1 MMWRALGLGAI
12 FALSSA
18 CSGSEC
24 ITEATG
30 APEMRVEDPAT
41 RLSDFA
47 AHPWPSDARKRPSGQ
62 LDLRAFPNP
71 TDSST
76 LEDYVEIIGD
86 ETHAF
91 STSAAMYLS
100 FTAPLDLSS
109 LPPDPLAATVAGT
122 PLELVD
128 IDENSPERGTRHPLR
143 MRFSEKPTLY
153 LPANTLTVMPPY
165 GIPLAP
171 DRKYALI
178 ARTGLRA
185 ADGTK
190 LEASANVSQAMH
202 EACVADAPSRIAELY
217 APLRKFFADTGQE
230 VDQVLG
236 ATVFT
241 TQGVL
246 REIRQLADAA
256 RAQPALVL
264 NEQELVRI
272 REDVIYL
279 RGSVEMPSFQ
289 AGKIPYASIG
299 DGGAIARNDAGEPIV
314 DHHEHTR
321 IGVSIPRRRTT
332 GHVMPEKGWPVVLY
346 SHGTGG
352 DYTSTFDTAVA
363 DVLGRNGIAV
373 VGYDQTLHGPRDPTG
388 ANPDITFFNLFNPI
402 AARDN
407 IRQGTVDLAAMTGL
421 LASGATMFT
430 SEVTTEDEVRFD
442 PDRIAFLGH
451 SQGSLVAA
459 PWVATESRVKAVVF
473 SGLGAILT
481 ITLLERKDIVDF
493 KGLLESLLKLPAEE
507 PLEEMHPVLNLIQTF
522 IDPADPISYASSYRE
537 SSPEGALRDILQ
549 VEGFLDFASPARGQ
563 EAFSVAARI
572 PLVSPQHRL
581 PPAAEL
587 VGPAPNDAPAES
599 NVETNTGRATW
610 GLIQYPE
617 ETHYPIF
624 ENADAN
630 ARYVEFLRS
639 ALFDGRARI
648 IESR

>member
-1 MMWRALGLGAI
+1 
-12 FALSSA
+12 
-18 CSGSEC
+18 
-24 ITEATG
+24 
-30 APEMRVEDPAT
+30 MRVGDPGEKLA
-41 RLSDFA
+41 DFA

-71 TDSST
+71 TESST
-76 LEDYVEIIGD
+76 LEDYVKIIGD
-86 ETHAF
+86 ETTAY

-128 IDENSPERGTRHPLR
+128 IDETSPARGTRHPIR
-143 MRFSEKPTLY
+143 TRFSEKATIY

-165 GIPLAP
+165 GIPLEP

-185 ADGTK
+185 NDGAK
-190 LEASANVSQAMH
+190 LEPSVSVSRSMH
-202 EACVADAPSRIAELY
+202 EECLEDAPPRIAELF
-217 APLRKFFADTGQE
+217 APLRKFFADTGQD

-246 REIRQLADAA
+246 REIRQLGEIA
-256 RAQPALVL
+256 RAEPAMTLA
-264 NEQELVRI
+264 EGELVALRP
-272 REDVIYL
+272 DVIYL
-279 RGSVEMPSFQ
+279 KGVVQMPSFQ
-289 AGKIPYASIG
+289 SGKLPYASIG
-299 DGGAIARNDAGEPIV
+299 DGGAIAKNAAGEPVV
-314 DHHEHTR
+314 DHYERTR
-321 IGVSIPRRRTT
+321 VGISIPRRRTT
-332 GHVMPEKGWPVVLY
+332 GHTIPEKGWPVVLY

-352 DYTSTFDTAVA
+352 DYTSTFDSAVA

-388 ANPDITFFNLFNPI
+388 SNPDLTFFNLFNPI

-407 IRQGTVDLAAMTGL
+407 IRQGTADLTAMTTF
-421 LASGATMFT
+421 LASGALMFPKELT
-430 SEVTTEDEVRFD
+430 GEDDVHFD

-459 PWVATESRVKAVVF
+459 PWIASEPRVKAVVF

-522 IDPADPISYASSYRE
+522 IDPADPISYASSYLAD
-537 SSPEGALRDILQ
+537 PPAQRDILQ

-587 VGPAPNDAPAES
+587 VGPAAMDAPQES
-599 NVETNTGRATW
+599 NVNTKVGPATY

-617 ETHYPIF
+617 ETHFPIF

-648 IESR
+648 IESQ